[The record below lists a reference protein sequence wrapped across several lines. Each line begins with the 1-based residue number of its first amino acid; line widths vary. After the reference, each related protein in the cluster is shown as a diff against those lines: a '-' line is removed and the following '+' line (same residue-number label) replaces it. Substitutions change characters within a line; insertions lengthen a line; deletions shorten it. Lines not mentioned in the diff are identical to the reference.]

1 MVFLI
6 ECRSYIV
13 ESMDIDDTP
22 DQSNRHE
29 PLQCLY
35 LYPKKPASWFPKTEL
50 ESVALNVLR
59 LGYGTVSSPFFFL
72 FLYIYIQY

>member
-1 MVFLI
+1 M
-6 ECRSYIV
+6 

-59 LGYGTVSSPFFFL
+59 LGYGTVSSPFFF
-72 FLYIYIQY
+72 FYIYIYTFNIDAAILVLKS